1 MRLNF
6 LSAGRL
12 RSASGKQQGLKKMG
26 DTSKSSV
33 DTVVAYMGGVV
44 KSDTESVA
52 ALLADGI
59 VGHIKCAAHG
69 DRDPCYEWM
78 F

>member
-1 MRLNF
+1 MDDTPQ
-6 LSAGRL
+6 
-12 RSASGKQQGLKKMG
+12 AS
-26 DTSKSSV
+26 V
-33 DTVVAYMGGVV
+33 VTVVAYWGGVV

-52 ALLADGI
+52 ALLADGM

-69 DRDPCYEWM
+69 VRDPCYEWM

>member
-1 MRLNF
+1 LD
-6 LSAGRL
+6 
-12 RSASGKQQGLKKMG
+12 KQVGLKKMD
-26 DTSKSSV
+26 DTPQASV
-33 DTVVAYMGGVV
+33 VTVVAYWGGVV

-52 ALLADGI
+52 ALLADGM
-59 VGHIKCAAHG
+59 VGHIKCAAPG

>member
-1 MRLNF
+1 MDDTPQ
-6 LSAGRL
+6 
-12 RSASGKQQGLKKMG
+12 ASVV
-26 DTSKSSV
+26 TA
-33 DTVVAYMGGVV
+33 VAYRGGVV

-52 ALLADGI
+52 ALLADGM

-69 DRDPCYEWM
+69 VRDLCYEWM

>member
-1 MRLNF
+1 LD
-6 LSAGRL
+6 
-12 RSASGKQQGLKKMG
+12 KQVGLKKMD
-26 DTSKSSV
+26 DTPQASV
-33 DTVVAYMGGVV
+33 VTVVAYRDGVV

-52 ALLADGI
+52 ALLADGM

-69 DRDPCYEWM
+69 VRDLCYEWM

>member
-1 MRLNF
+1 
-6 LSAGRL
+6 
-12 RSASGKQQGLKKMG
+12 MG